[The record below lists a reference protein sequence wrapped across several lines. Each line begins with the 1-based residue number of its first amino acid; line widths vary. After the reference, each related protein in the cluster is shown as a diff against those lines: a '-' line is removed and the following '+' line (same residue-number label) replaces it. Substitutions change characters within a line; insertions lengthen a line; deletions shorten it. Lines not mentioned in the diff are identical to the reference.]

1 MLISLQAR
9 RQSRILL
16 ATLLLLSGSGA
27 QAAVPQLAVGDSH
40 SIVLKDDGTVW
51 TWGSDTWGQLGSNAI
66 PTRNHLTSSSVPVPV
81 TDLGFT
87 TSIVASAHYYSL
99 ALKGDGTVWAWGDA
113 GHFSSGWATTG
124 LGEAPVQMVGISEV
138 TAIAAGYYS
147 TVVLKSDG
155 TVWSWVLTDF
165 NPTEEDIQFAPPT
178 QAAGLAGIRA
188 VAAGA
193 QYGVALRSD
202 GTVWSWGVNPFG
214 ILGSGTTTSGSDIPV
229 RAAGLEGI
237 IAIAA
242 GDLHTVALKND
253 GTVWAWGHNS
263 SGQLGIG
270 TTTDSTIPVQ
280 VPGIAGVIRIAAAG
294 GNTVALKNDGT
305 VWVWGYNADG
315 QLGNGTHV
323 NSLVPIQ
330 VAGLNDVEAIAVGS
344 RNIAAL
350 KRDGSVWEWG
360 DNSSGQNGNGTYI
373 NSAIP
378 TQSLINLG
386 IANNPYNGLWWNPD
400 ESGWGM
406 SITQHNAMIFAALY
420 TYDQTGQPTWY
431 VMSRCPIAV
440 HSCTGEIYK
449 VMGGTQPVVP
459 WNGSGK
465 VVSSVGTGT
474 LTFADANNMTF
485 NYTLEGIAGT
495 KFITRQVFAMDS
507 IPPAVD
513 YSDLWWNPD
522 ESGWGVAITQE
533 YGMVFAAWYT
543 YDANG
548 KAIWYVASRCP
559 IIGNGCTGDLYQ
571 VTNGS
576 PFTSPWNGS
585 NRVVTGIGSMTF
597 TFSDANNGVMA
608 YSVNGSTGSR
618 NITRQG
624 F

>member
-1 MLISLQAR
+1 MLISLQLR
-9 RQSRILL
+9 HQSKILL
-16 ATLLLLSGSGA
+16 ATLLLFSVLGA
-27 QAAVPQLAVGDSH
+27 QAAVPQLAVGASH
-40 SIVLKDDGTVW
+40 SIALKGDSTVW
-51 TWGSDTWGQLGSNAI
+51 TWGSDAWWQLGSNAI
-66 PTRNHLTSSSVPVPV
+66 PTTNHLTSSSFPVQV

-87 TSIVASAHYYSL
+87 TSIAASASYSL

-113 GHFSSGWATTG
+113 GHFASGWAIAT
-124 LGEAPVQMVGISEV
+124 LGEVPVQVVGISEV

-147 TVVLKSDG
+147 TVVLRSDG
-155 TVWSWVLTDF
+155 TVWSWGLKHYDYAGEVAK
-165 NPTEEDIQFAPPT
+165 FAPPT

-188 VAAGA
+188 IAAGG
-193 QYGVALRSD
+193 QHGIALKND
-202 GTVWSWGVNPFG
+202 GTVWSWGASYG
-214 ILGSGTTTSGSDIPV
+214 TTSGSDTPV
-229 RAAGLEGI
+229 RKTGLERI

-242 GDLHTVALKND
+242 GDLHSAALKND
-253 GTVWAWGHNS
+253 GTVWAWGYNS
-263 SGQLGIG
+263 GGQLGIG
-270 TTTDSTIPVQ
+270 TATDSDIPVQ

-294 GNTVALKNDGT
+294 GNTVALKSDGT
-305 VWVWGYNADG
+305 VWAWGYNADG
-315 QLGNGTHV
+315 QLGNGPHV

-330 VAGLNDVEAIAVGS
+330 VAGLNDVVAIAAGG

-378 TQSLINLG
+378 VQSLINLG

-420 TYDQTGQPTWY
+420 TYDQADQPTWY

-440 HSCTGEIYK
+440 ISCTGEIYK
-449 VMGGTQPVVP
+449 VTGGTQPVVP
-459 WNGSGK
+459 WSGSGK
-465 VVSSVGTGT
+465 LVSSVGSGT
-474 LTFADANNMTF
+474 LTFADANNATF
-485 NYTLEGIAGT
+485 NYILEGVAGT
-495 KFITRQVFAMDS
+495 KSITRQIFAMDN

-533 YGMVFAAWYT
+533 YGMIFAAWYT
-543 YDANG
+543 YDASG
-548 KAIWYVASRCP
+548 KAIWYVASRCTMV
-559 IIGNGCTGDLYQ
+559 GNGCTGDLYQ
-571 VTNGS
+571 VTGGS
-576 PFTSPWNGS
+576 PVTSPWNGS
-585 NRVVTGIGSMTF
+585 NKVVTGIGSVTF
-597 TFSDANNGVMA
+597 TFGDANNGVMA